1 MHMLVLLCNFCLKV
15 YSFTT
20 VLLYI
25 VPACCHVEFNIVAME
40 SKTEMSK
47 NGKLINLKELTWVGF
62 AQV

>member
-1 MHMLVLLCNFCLKV
+1 
-15 YSFTT
+15 
-20 VLLYI
+20 
-25 VPACCHVEFNIVAME
+25 VEFNIVAME